1 MSKEIDK
8 FSSEGIFSVNTK
20 KVIGLLLWT
29 KFQVL
34 LKNRMPFQIFEQA
47 LENLITAAYVF
58 FLHRISRKSQLG
70 FGFSAK

>member
-29 KFQVL
+29 KFQFL

-58 FLHRISRKSQLG
+58 FSHRISRKSQLG